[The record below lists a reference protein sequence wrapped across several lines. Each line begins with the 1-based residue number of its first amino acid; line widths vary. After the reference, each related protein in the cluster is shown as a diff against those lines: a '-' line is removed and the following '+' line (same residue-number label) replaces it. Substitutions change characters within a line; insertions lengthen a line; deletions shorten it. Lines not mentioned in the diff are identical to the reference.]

1 MVVEV
6 YRREVFAAVA
16 TELRFGGAAGKPHVG
31 QPALSGLSCPME
43 RDGTRV
49 LFRITRQVKLTNAGS
64 ELLAHAKI
72 VLDDFAAAAAVRA
85 IALREDG
92 MAQAGITR
100 QEMSTAAFTFVP
112 GQTASI
118 GAATIEA
125 S

>member
-1 MVVEV
+1 MEV
-6 YRREVFAAVA
+6 CRREAFAAA
-16 TELRFGGAAGKPHVG
+16 TELPHLRLPG
-31 QPALSGLSCPME
+31 CLPKAEPALSGLIRSLG

-72 VLDDFAAAAAVRA
+72 ILDDFAAAAVRA

-92 MAQAGITR
+92 TAQAGITR
-100 QEMSTAAFTFVP
+100 QEMPTQPSFIPVP
-112 GQTASI
+112 GQAATI
-118 GAATIEA
+118 GAATIEV

>member
-1 MVVEV
+1 MVVC
-6 YRREVFAAVA
+6 RREALAAAA
-16 TELRFGGAAGKPHVG
+16 TELRFGEAAGKPQMG
-31 QPALSGLSCPME
+31 QPALSGLIRSLE

-64 ELLAHAKI
+64 ELLVHAKI
-72 VLDDFAAAAAVRA
+72 ILDDFAAAAAVRA

-92 MAQAGITR
+92 TAQAGITR
-100 QEMSTAAFTFVP
+100 QEMATQPSFIPVP
-112 GQTASI
+112 GQAATI

>member
-1 MVVEV
+1 M
-6 YRREVFAAVA
+6 A

-31 QPALSGLSCPME
+31 QPALSGLSCSME

-64 ELLAHAKI
+64 ELLAHARI
-72 VLDDFAAAAAVRA
+72 ILDDFAAAAAVRA
-85 IALREDG
+85 IALREG
-92 MAQAGITR
+92 GTAQAGITR

>member
-6 YRREVFAAVA
+6 CRREVFAAVA

-49 LFRITRQVKLTNAGS
+49 LFRVTRQVKLTNAGS

-72 VLDDFAAAAAVRA
+72 LDDFAAGAAVRA

-92 MAQAGITR
+92 TAQAGIAWHER
-100 QEMSTAAFTFVP
+100 STAASTFVP
-112 GQTASI
+112 RPDGQHRRRHD
-118 GAATIEA
+118 
-125 S
+125 